1 MALVRKLFEAK
12 KERQSV
18 HGEVDCAYSVF
29 TDSQGRTY
37 LQLET
42 FGSPTRKLT
51 GKTSQSMQFDERSL
65 RELKRI
71 IDSVLR

>member
-1 MALVRKLFEAK
+1 MALIRKLLEAK

-18 HGEVDCAYSVF
+18 HGEVECTYSVF
-29 TDSQGRTY
+29 SDSQGRRY

-42 FGSPTRKLT
+42 FGSPVRKLT
-51 GKTSQSMQFDERSL
+51 GKTSQSMQFDEDSL

-71 IDSVLR
+71 IDSMVG

>member
-1 MALVRKLFEAK
+1 MALVRKLVKAT

-18 HGEVDCAYSVF
+18 HGEVECSYSVVS
-29 TDSQGRTY
+29 DSRGQKY

-42 FGSPTRKLT
+42 FGSPSRKLT
-51 GKTSQSMQFDERSL
+51 GKTSQSIQFDESSL

-71 IDSVLR
+71 IESVLR

>member
-1 MALVRKLFEAK
+1 MALIRKLIETT
-12 KERQSV
+12 KERQAV

-29 TDSQGRTY
+29 TDGHGRKY

-51 GKTSQSMQFDERSL
+51 GKTSQSMQFDESSL
-65 RELKRI
+65 RELNRI
-71 IDSVLR
+71 IESVLR